1 MALSLLPAHC
11 RQSLLATRGA
21 APLLVAAP
29 LLMAGAP
36 ALASTPAAWEEL
48 RLRAVQ
54 TCTAELRSRN
64 FNVLAVEP
72 VDSSGARW
80 QPTEDGMLV
89 RLKVQRPGQAARS
102 VNCSYRWPKFSP
114 SL

>member
-1 MALSLLPAHC
+1 
-11 RQSLLATRGA
+11 
-21 APLLVAAP
+21 
-29 LLMAGAP
+29 MAGAP
-36 ALASTPAAWEEL
+36 AQASTPAAWEEL

-54 TCTAELRSRN
+54 TCTAELLSRN
-64 FNVLAVEP
+64 INVLAVEP

-80 QPTEDGMLV
+80 QPTEDGLLV

-102 VNCSYRWPKFSP
+102 VACSYRRPQFSP

>member
-1 MALSLLPAHC
+1 MALSPHPARC
-11 RQSLLATRGA
+11 RLSLLAVLGA
-21 APLLVAAP
+21 APLLMAAP
-29 LLMAGAP
+29 VLVAGAP

-54 TCTAELRSRN
+54 TCTAELLSRN

-72 VDSSGARW
+72 VDSSGARS
-80 QPTEDGMLV
+80 QPTEDGLLV

-102 VNCSYRWPKFSP
+102 VTCSYRWPRFSP